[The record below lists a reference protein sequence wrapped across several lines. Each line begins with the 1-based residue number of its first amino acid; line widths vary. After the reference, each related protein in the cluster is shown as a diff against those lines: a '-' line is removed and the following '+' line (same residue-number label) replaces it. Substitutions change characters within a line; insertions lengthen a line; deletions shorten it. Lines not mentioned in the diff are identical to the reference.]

1 MTLIVKKLV
10 PQGVGL
16 IGSGLPVTREHGVPL
31 DGAARAPNV
40 RLILP
45 GKINEVYEMA
55 AKQGFLITV
64 RTAKQGVAMEKGK
77 FSAEYIAETST
88 LTLSPRDYQ
97 ELELTEGQQVRIR
110 SDSGQALVTC
120 RSAEGPDGVFFLPL
134 GPTANAL
141 IGEQTYGTGV
151 PSYKGLS
158 VEVETV
164 EA

>member
-1 MTLIVKKLV
+1 
-10 PQGVGL
+10 
-16 IGSGLPVTREHGVPL
+16 
-31 DGAARAPNV
+31 
-40 RLILP
+40 
-45 GKINEVYEMA
+45 MA

-64 RTAKQGVAMEKGK
+64 RTAKQGAAMEKGK
-77 FSAEYIAETST
+77 LSAEYIAETAT

-97 ELELTEGQQVRIR
+97 ELALAEKQQVRVR
-110 SDSGQALVTC
+110 SDSGQVLVTC

-151 PSYKGLS
+151 PSYKGFP
-158 VEVETV
+158 VEIETV